1 MFIDKA
7 RIFVKSGNGG
17 NGAVS
22 FRREKYVPAGGPDGG
37 DGGNG
42 ASVIFEVDLG
52 LRTLM
57 DFKYQRKYVAEH
69 GEDGSKK
76 RKAGKNG
83 EDLVL
88 KVPPGTIIRDEATG
102 LIIADLKE
110 EGDKAIVARGG
121 RGGKG
126 NQHFANAVRQAPAF
140 ARSGSEAT
148 GLIIADLKEEG
159 DKAIVARGGR
169 GGKGNQH
176 FANAVRQAP
185 AFARS
190 GSDGVEKWVV
200 LELKMIADVGL
211 LGFPN
216 VGKSTFLSVVTKAKP
231 KIANYHFTTLT
242 PNLGVVQTK
251 FGDSFVLA
259 DIPGLIEGAADGIG
273 LGHDFLRHVERTK
286 VLIHIV
292 DISGIE
298 GRDALEDFDKIN
310 DELKLYNEKLSTRP
324 QIVVA
329 NKMDILEDETI
340 FEDFKNELEGRG
352 YKVFKMSAATRQGI
366 DDVIAYVS
374 ELLQDAEEIE
384 LVSEEEMFRPE
395 LDEPQDEGL
404 QIEIE
409 DGVYVVTGKSLRRIM
424 YSVNFEDMESLQYF
438 QKAME
443 SQGVFDRLREMG
455 IEDGDTVRIY
465 EIEFEFY
472 N

>member
-7 RIFVKSGNGG
+7 RIFVKAGNGG
-17 NGAVS
+17 NGSVS

-37 DGGNG
+37 DGGRG
-42 ASVIFEVDLG
+42 ASIIFKVDTG

-57 DFKYQRKYVAEH
+57 DFKYKKKYV
-69 GEDGSKK
+69 GEPGADGSKK
-76 RKAGKNG
+76 RQAGKNG

-88 KVPPGTIIRDEATG
+88 KVPPGTIIRDEATN
-102 LIIADLKE
+102 LIIADLKHD
-110 EGDKAIVARGG
+110 GDEAVVAKGG

-126 NQHFANAVRQAPAF
+126 NQHFANAIRQAPSF
-140 ARSGSEAT
+140 AKSGT
-148 GLIIADLKEEG
+148 DGEE
-159 DKAIVARGGR
+159 R
-169 GGKGNQH
+169 
-176 FANAVRQAP
+176 
-185 AFARS
+185 
-190 GSDGVEKWVV
+190 WVI

-216 VGKSTFLSVVTKAKP
+216 VGKSTFLSVVTKARP

-251 FGDSFVLA
+251 FGESFVLA
-259 DIPGLIEGAADGIG
+259 DIPGLIEGAAEGVG

-292 DISGIE
+292 DISGLE
-298 GRDALEDFDKIN
+298 GRDALDDFDKIN
-310 DELKLYNEKLSTRP
+310 GELKLYNEKLATRP
-324 QIVVA
+324 QVVVA
-329 NKMDILEDETI
+329 NKMDILEDESI
-340 FEDFKNELEGRG
+340 FDEFKNELEGRG
-352 YKVFKMSAATRQGI
+352 YKVFKMSAATRQGV

-374 ELLQDAEEIE
+374 ELLREAEEIE

-395 LDEPQDEGL
+395 LDEVQDEGL
-404 QIEIE
+404 QIDIE

-424 YSVNFEDMESLQYF
+424 YSVNFDDMESLQYF

>member
-17 NGAVS
+17 NGEVS

-76 RKAGKNG
+76 RKAGRNG
-83 EDLVL
+83 EDLIL

-102 LIIADLKE
+102 LVIADLKE
-110 EGDKAIVARGG
+110 EGDRAVVA
-121 RGGKG
+121 K
-126 NQHFANAVRQAPAF
+126 
-140 ARSGSEAT
+140 
-148 GLIIADLKEEG
+148 
-159 DKAIVARGGR
+159 GGR

-251 FGDSFVLA
+251 FGESFVLA
-259 DIPGLIEGAADGIG
+259 DIPGLIEGAG

-292 DISGIE
+292 DISGLE
-298 GRDALEDFDKIN
+298 GRDALDDFDKIN
-310 DELKLYNEKLSTRP
+310 GELKLYNEKLATRP
-324 QIVVA
+324 QVVVA
-329 NKMDILEDETI
+329 NKMDILEDESI
-340 FEDFKNELEGRG
+340 FDEFKNELEGRG
-352 YKVFKMSAATRQGI
+352 YKVFKMSAATRQGV

-374 ELLQDAEEIE
+374 ELLREAEEIE

-395 LDEPQDEGL
+395 LDEVQDEGL
-404 QIEIE
+404 QIDIE

-424 YSVNFEDMESLQYF
+424 YSVNFDDMESLQYF

>member
-1 MFIDKA
+1 LFIDKA
-7 RIFVKSGNGG
+7 RIFVKAGNGG
-17 NGAVS
+17 NGAVA
-22 FRREKYVPAGGPDGG
+22 FRKEKYVPAGGPDGG

-57 DFKYQRKYVAEH
+57 DFKYQRKYHAEP
-69 GEDGSKK
+69 GGDGTKGK
-76 RKAGKNG
+76 RAGKNG

-88 KVPPGTIIRDEATG
+88 KVPAGTVIKDEATG
-102 LIIADLKE
+102 LILADLKE
-110 EGDKAIVARGG
+110 EGDRAVIARGG

-126 NQHFANAVRQAPAF
+126 NQHFANSVRQAPAF
-140 ARSGSEAT
+140 AKSGT
-148 GLIIADLKEEG
+148 
-159 DKAIVARGGR
+159 
-169 GGKGNQH
+169 
-176 FANAVRQAP
+176 
-185 AFARS
+185 
-190 GSDGVEKWVV
+190 DGQERWVV

-251 FGDSFVLA
+251 FGESFVLA
-259 DIPGLIEGAADGIG
+259 DIPGLIEGAAEGIG

-310 DELKLYNEKLSTRP
+310 AELRLYNERLSTRP
-324 QIVVA
+324 QVVVA
-329 NKMDILEDETI
+329 NKIDILEDESI
-340 FEDFKNELEGRG
+340 FEDFKNELESRG
-352 YKVFKMSAATRQGI
+352 YKVFKMSAATRQGV
-366 DDVIAYVS
+366 DDVIAYVTQ
-374 ELLQDAEEIE
+374 LLQEVEDVE
-384 LVSEEEMFRPE
+384 LVTEEEMYRPE
-395 LDEPQDEGL
+395 LDVQEEEGL
-404 QIEIE
+404 TIEVDE
-409 DGVYVVTGKSLRRIM
+409 DGVYVVEGKALRRIM
-424 YSVNFEDMESLQYF
+424 YSVNFDDMESLQYF

-443 SQGVFDRLREMG
+443 SQGVFDQLREMG

-465 EIEFEFY
+465 ELEFEFY

>member
-7 RIFVKSGNGG
+7 RIFVKAGNGG

-37 DGGNG
+37 DGGRG
-42 ASVIFEVDLG
+42 ASVIFEVDND

-57 DFKYQRKYVAEH
+57 DFKYQRKYVATP
-69 GEDGSKK
+69 GGDGSKK
-76 RKAGKNG
+76 RQAGKNG

-88 KVPPGTIIRDEATG
+88 KVPAGTIIRDEASG
-102 LIIADLKE
+102 KIIADLKH
-110 EGDKAIVARGG
+110 EGDRAVVARGG

-126 NQHFANAVRQAPAF
+126 NQHFANAVRQAPNF
-140 ARSGSEAT
+140 AKSGT
-148 GLIIADLKEEG
+148 DGEE
-159 DKAIVARGGR
+159 R
-169 GGKGNQH
+169 
-176 FANAVRQAP
+176 
-185 AFARS
+185 
-190 GSDGVEKWVV
+190 WVI

-216 VGKSTFLSVVTKAKP
+216 VGKSTFLSVVTAAKP

-259 DIPGLIEGAADGIG
+259 DIPGLIEGAAEGIG

-292 DISGIE
+292 DISGLE
-298 GRDALEDFDKIN
+298 GRNALEDFDAIN
-310 DELKLYNEKLSTRP
+310 GELKLYNEKLSTRP
-324 QIVVA
+324 QVVVA
-329 NKMDILEDETI
+329 NKIDILEDESVY
-340 FEDFKNELEGRG
+340 EEFKTTLEERG
-352 YKVFKMSAATRQGI
+352 YKVFKMSAATREGI

-374 ELLQDAEEIE
+374 QILKDAEDIE
-384 LVSEEEMFRPE
+384 LVSEEELYVPE
-395 LDEPQDEGL
+395 LDDVEEEGL
-404 QIEIE
+404 QVEIE

-424 YSVNFEDMESLQYF
+424 YSVNFEDMEYIQFF
-438 QKAME
+438 QKSME
-443 SQGVFDRLREMG
+443 SQGVFDKLREMG
-455 IEDGDTVRIY
+455 IEDGDTVKIY
-465 EIEFEFY
+465 DIEFEFY

>member
-76 RKAGKNG
+76 RKAGRNG
-83 EDLVL
+83 EDLIL

-102 LIIADLKE
+102 LVIADLKE
-110 EGDKAIVARGG
+110 EGDRAVVA
-121 RGGKG
+121 K
-126 NQHFANAVRQAPAF
+126 
-140 ARSGSEAT
+140 
-148 GLIIADLKEEG
+148 
-159 DKAIVARGGR
+159 GGR

-231 KIANYHFTTLT
+231 KISNYHLTTLT

-251 FGDSFVLA
+251 FGESFVLA
-259 DIPGLIEGAADGIG
+259 DIPGLIEGAAEGVG

-292 DISGIE
+292 DISGLE
-298 GRDALEDFDKIN
+298 GRDALDDFDKIN
-310 DELKLYNEKLSTRP
+310 GELKLYNEKLATRP
-324 QIVVA
+324 QVVVA
-329 NKMDILEDETI
+329 NKMDILEDESI
-340 FEDFKNELEGRG
+340 FDEFKNELEGRG
-352 YKVFKMSAATRQGI
+352 YKVFKMSAATRQGV

-374 ELLQDAEEIE
+374 ELLREAEEIE

-395 LDEPQDEGL
+395 LDEVQDEGL
-404 QIEIE
+404 QIDIE

-424 YSVNFEDMESLQYF
+424 YSVNFDDMESLQYF

>member
-7 RIFVKSGNGG
+7 RIFVKAGNGG
-17 NGAVS
+17 NGAVA

-37 DGGNG
+37 DGGHG

-57 DFKYQRKYVAEH
+57 DFKYQKKYLAQA
-69 GEDGSKK
+69 GGDGTKGK
-76 RKAGKNG
+76 KAGKNG

-88 KVPPGTIIRDEATG
+88 KVPAGTIIRDEATG
-102 LIIADLKE
+102 LVLADLKN
-110 EGDKAIVARGG
+110 EGDKAVVAKGG

-126 NQHFANAVRQAPAF
+126 NQHFANSVRQAPAF
-140 ARSGSEAT
+140 AKSGT
-148 GLIIADLKEEG
+148 DGEE
-159 DKAIVARGGR
+159 R
-169 GGKGNQH
+169 
-176 FANAVRQAP
+176 
-185 AFARS
+185 
-190 GSDGVEKWVV
+190 WVT

-251 FGDSFVLA
+251 FGESFVLA
-259 DIPGLIEGAADGIG
+259 DIPGLIEGAAEGVG

-298 GRDALEDFDKIN
+298 GRDALDDFDKIN
-310 DELKLYNEKLSTRP
+310 DELKMYNEKLSTRP
-324 QIVVA
+324 QVVVA
-329 NKMDILEDETI
+329 NKYDILEDESVY
-340 FEDFKNELEGRG
+340 EDFKNELEGRG
-352 YKVFKMSAATRQGI
+352 YKVFKMSAATRQGV

-374 ELLQDAEEIE
+374 QLLQEAEDIE
-384 LVSEEEMFRPE
+384 LVTEEEMYKPE
-395 LDEPQDEGL
+395 LDDTSEEGL
-404 QIEIE
+404 TIEIE
-409 DGVYVVTGKSLRRIM
+409 DGVYVVKGKALRRIM
-424 YSVNFEDMESLQYF
+424 YSVNFDDMESLQFF
-438 QKAME
+438 QKSME
-443 SQGVFDRLREMG
+443 SQGVFDKLREMG
-455 IEDGDTVRIY
+455 IEDGDTVKIY
-465 EIEFEFY
+465 ELEFEFY

>member
-7 RIFVKSGNGG
+7 RIFVKAGNGG
-17 NGAVS
+17 NGSVA
-22 FRREKYVPAGGPDGG
+22 FRKEKYVPAGGPDGG
-37 DGGNG
+37 DGGHG
-42 ASVIFEVDLG
+42 ASVMFEVDLG

-57 DFKYQRKYVAEH
+57 DFKYQRKYTASA
-69 GEDGSKK
+69 GGDGTKGK
-76 RKAGKNG
+76 RAGKNG

-88 KVPPGTIIRDEATG
+88 KVPAGTIIRDEATG
-102 LIIADLKE
+102 LILADLKE
-110 EGDKAIVARGG
+110 EGDKAIIAKGG

-140 ARSGSEAT
+140 A
-148 GLIIADLKEEG
+148 K
-159 DKAIVARGGR
+159 
-169 GGKGNQH
+169 
-176 FANAVRQAP
+176 
-185 AFARS
+185 S
-190 GSDGVEKWVV
+190 GSDGEERWVV

-259 DIPGLIEGAADGIG
+259 DIPGLIEGASEGIG

-292 DISGIE
+292 DISGLE
-298 GRDALEDFDKIN
+298 GRTALEDFDKIN
-310 DELKLYNEKLSTRP
+310 DELKLYNEKLSHRP
-324 QIVVA
+324 QVVVA
-329 NKMDILEDETI
+329 NKMDILEDESI
-340 FEDFKNELEGRG
+340 FTEFKDELEGRG
-352 YKVFKMSAATRQGI
+352 YKVFSMSAATRQGI
-366 DDVIAYVS
+366 DDVISYVS
-374 ELLQDAEEIE
+374 KLLSEVEDVELI
-384 LVSEEEMFRPE
+384 SEEEMYRPE
-395 LDEPQDEGL
+395 LDQNNEEEGL

-409 DGVYVVTGKSLRRIM
+409 EDGVYVVKGKLLKRIM
-424 YSVNFEDMESLQYF
+424 YSVNFEDMESMQYF

-465 EIEFEFY
+465 ELEFEFY

>member
-76 RKAGKNG
+76 RKAGRNG
-83 EDLVL
+83 EDLIL

-102 LIIADLKE
+102 LVIADLKE
-110 EGDKAIVARGG
+110 EGDRAVVA
-121 RGGKG
+121 K
-126 NQHFANAVRQAPAF
+126 
-140 ARSGSEAT
+140 
-148 GLIIADLKEEG
+148 
-159 DKAIVARGGR
+159 GGR

-251 FGDSFVLA
+251 FGESFVLA
-259 DIPGLIEGAADGIG
+259 DIPGLIEGSAEGVG

-292 DISGIE
+292 DISGLE
-298 GRDALEDFDKIN
+298 GRDALDDFDKIN
-310 DELKLYNEKLSTRP
+310 GELKLYNEKLATRP
-324 QIVVA
+324 QVVVA
-329 NKMDILEDETI
+329 NKMDILEDESI
-340 FEDFKNELEGRG
+340 FDEFKNELEGRG
-352 YKVFKMSAATRQGI
+352 YKVFKMSAATRQGV

-374 ELLQDAEEIE
+374 ELLREAEEIE

-395 LDEPQDEGL
+395 LDEVQDEGL
-404 QIEIE
+404 QIDIE

-424 YSVNFEDMESLQYF
+424 YSVNFDDMESLQYF

>member
-76 RKAGKNG
+76 RKAGRNG
-83 EDLVL
+83 EDLIL

-102 LIIADLKE
+102 LVIADLKE
-110 EGDKAIVARGG
+110 EGDR
-121 RGGKG
+121 
-126 NQHFANAVRQAPAF
+126 AV
-140 ARSGSEAT
+140 
-148 GLIIADLKEEG
+148 
-159 DKAIVARGGR
+159 VARGGR

-251 FGDSFVLA
+251 FGESFVLA
-259 DIPGLIEGAADGIG
+259 DIPGLIEGAAEGVG

-292 DISGIE
+292 DISGLE

-324 QIVVA
+324 QVVVA
-329 NKMDILEDETI
+329 NKMDILEDESV
-340 FEDFKNELEGRG
+340 FDEFKNELEKRG
-352 YKVFKMSAATRQGI
+352 YKVFKMSAATRQGV

-374 ELLQDAEEIE
+374 ELLREAEEIE

-395 LDEPQDEGL
+395 LDEQQDEGL
-404 QIEIE
+404 QIDIE

-424 YSVNFEDMESLQYF
+424 YSVNFDDMESLQYF

>member
-76 RKAGKNG
+76 RKAGRNG
-83 EDLVL
+83 EDLIL

-102 LIIADLKE
+102 LVIADLKE
-110 EGDKAIVARGG
+110 EGDRAVVA
-121 RGGKG
+121 K
-126 NQHFANAVRQAPAF
+126 
-140 ARSGSEAT
+140 
-148 GLIIADLKEEG
+148 
-159 DKAIVARGGR
+159 GGR

-231 KIANYHFTTLT
+231 KLATYHFTTLT

-251 FGDSFVLA
+251 FGESFVLA
-259 DIPGLIEGAADGIG
+259 DIPGLIEGAAEGVG

-292 DISGIE
+292 DISGLE

-324 QIVVA
+324 QVVVA
-329 NKMDILEDETI
+329 NKMDILEDESV
-340 FEDFKNELEGRG
+340 FDEFKNELEKRG
-352 YKVFKMSAATRQGI
+352 YKVFKMSAATRQGV

-374 ELLQDAEEIE
+374 ELLREAEEIE

-395 LDEPQDEGL
+395 LDEQQDEGL
-404 QIEIE
+404 QIDIE

-424 YSVNFEDMESLQYF
+424 YSVNFDDMESLQYF

>member
-69 GEDGSKK
+69 GEDGSK
-76 RKAGKNG
+76 RKAGRNG
-83 EDLVL
+83 EDLIL

-102 LIIADLKE
+102 LVIADLKE
-110 EGDKAIVARGG
+110 EGDRAVVA
-121 RGGKG
+121 K
-126 NQHFANAVRQAPAF
+126 
-140 ARSGSEAT
+140 
-148 GLIIADLKEEG
+148 
-159 DKAIVARGGR
+159 GGR

-251 FGDSFVLA
+251 FGESFVLA
-259 DIPGLIEGAADGIG
+259 DIPGLIEGAAEGVG

-292 DISGIE
+292 DISGLE
-298 GRDALEDFDKIN
+298 GRDALDDFDKIN
-310 DELKLYNEKLSTRP
+310 GELKLYNEKLATRP
-324 QIVVA
+324 QVVVA
-329 NKMDILEDETI
+329 NKMDILEDESI
-340 FEDFKNELEGRG
+340 FDE
-352 YKVFKMSAATRQGI
+352 FKM
-366 DDVIAYVS
+366 
-374 ELLQDAEEIE
+374 
-384 LVSEEEMFRPE
+384 
-395 LDEPQDEGL
+395 
-404 QIEIE
+404 
-409 DGVYVVTGKSLRRIM
+409 
-424 YSVNFEDMESLQYF
+424 N
-438 QKAME
+438 
-443 SQGVFDRLREMG
+443 
-455 IEDGDTVRIY
+455 
-465 EIEFEFY
+465 
-472 N
+472 

>member
-7 RIFVKSGNGG
+7 RIFVKAGNGG
-17 NGAVS
+17 NGAVA
-22 FRREKYVPAGGPDGG
+22 FRKEKYVPAGGPDGG
-37 DGGNG
+37 DGGHG

-57 DFKYQRKYVAEH
+57 DFKYQRKYLAQA
-69 GEDGSKK
+69 GGDGTKGK
-76 RKAGKNG
+76 RAGKNG

-88 KVPPGTIIRDEATG
+88 KVPAGTIIRDEATG
-102 LIIADLKE
+102 LVLADLKN
-110 EGDKAIVARGG
+110 EGDKAIVAKGG

-140 ARSGSEAT
+140 AKSGT
-148 GLIIADLKEEG
+148 DGEE
-159 DKAIVARGGR
+159 R
-169 GGKGNQH
+169 
-176 FANAVRQAP
+176 
-185 AFARS
+185 
-190 GSDGVEKWVV
+190 WVT

-251 FGDSFVLA
+251 FGESFVLA
-259 DIPGLIEGAADGIG
+259 DIPGLIEGAAEGIG

-298 GRDALEDFDKIN
+298 GRNALEDFDKIN
-310 DELKLYNEKLSTRP
+310 EELKMYNEKLSTRP
-324 QIVVA
+324 QVVVA
-329 NKMDILEDETI
+329 NKCDILEDEGI
-340 FEDFKNELEGRG
+340 YEEFKNELESRG

-374 ELLQDAEEIE
+374 QLLQEAEEIE
-384 LVSEEEMFRPE
+384 LVTEEEMYKPE
-395 LDEPQDEGL
+395 LDDTSEEGL
-404 QIEIE
+404 TIEIE
-409 DGVYVVTGKSLRRIM
+409 DGVYVVKGKALRRIM
-424 YSVNFEDMESLQYF
+424 YSVNFDDMESLQFF
-438 QKAME
+438 QKSME
-443 SQGVFDRLREMG
+443 NQGVFDQLRDMG

-465 EIEFEFY
+465 ELEFEFY

>member
-76 RKAGKNG
+76 RKAGRNG
-83 EDLVL
+83 EDLIL

-102 LIIADLKE
+102 LVIADLKE
-110 EGDKAIVARGG
+110 EGDRAVVA
-121 RGGKG
+121 K
-126 NQHFANAVRQAPAF
+126 
-140 ARSGSEAT
+140 
-148 GLIIADLKEEG
+148 
-159 DKAIVARGGR
+159 GGR

-251 FGDSFVLA
+251 FGESFVLA
-259 DIPGLIEGAADGIG
+259 DIPGLIEGAAEGVG

-292 DISGIE
+292 DISGLE
-298 GRDALEDFDKIN
+298 GRDALDDFDKIN
-310 DELKLYNEKLSTRP
+310 GELKLYNEKLDTRP
-324 QIVVA
+324 QVVVA
-329 NKMDILEDETI
+329 NKMDILEDESI
-340 FEDFKNELEGRG
+340 FDEFKNELEGRG
-352 YKVFKMSAATRQGI
+352 YKVFKMSAATRQGV

-374 ELLQDAEEIE
+374 ELLREAEEIE

-395 LDEPQDEGL
+395 LDEVQDEGL
-404 QIEIE
+404 QIDIE

-424 YSVNFEDMESLQYF
+424 YSVNFDDMESLQYF

>member
-7 RIFVKSGNGG
+7 RIFVKAGNGG
-17 NGAVS
+17 NGSVA
-22 FRREKYVPAGGPDGG
+22 FRKEKYVPAGGPDGG
-37 DGGNG
+37 DGGRG
-42 ASVIFEVDLG
+42 ASIIFEVDLG

-57 DFKYQRKYVAEH
+57 DFKYQRKYVAES
-69 GEDGSKK
+69 GGDGSKK
-76 RKAGKNG
+76 KKAGKNG

-88 KVPPGTIIRDEATG
+88 KVPAGTIIRDEATG
-102 LIIADLKE
+102 LVIADLKE
-110 EGDKAIVARGG
+110 EGDRAVVVKGG

-140 ARSGSEAT
+140 AKSGT
-148 GLIIADLKEEG
+148 DGEE
-159 DKAIVARGGR
+159 R
-169 GGKGNQH
+169 
-176 FANAVRQAP
+176 
-185 AFARS
+185 
-190 GSDGVEKWVV
+190 WVT

-259 DIPGLIEGAADGIG
+259 DIPGLIEGAAEGVG

-292 DISGIE
+292 DITGHE
-298 GRDALEDFDKIN
+298 GRNALEDFDKIN
-310 DELKLYNEKLSTRP
+310 EELKLYNEKLSHRP
-324 QIVVA
+324 QVVVA
-329 NKMDILEDETI
+329 NKMDILEDESVY
-340 FEDFKNELEGRG
+340 EEFKEELEGRG

-374 ELLQDAEEIE
+374 QLLKEVEDIE
-384 LVSEEEMFRPE
+384 LVTEEEMYRPE
-395 LDEPQDEGL
+395 LDESNEDECL
-404 QIEIE
+404 TVEIE
-409 DGVYVVTGKSLRRIM
+409 DGVYVVKGKALRRIM
-424 YSVNFEDMESLQYF
+424 YSVNFDDMESIQYF

-443 SQGVFDRLREMG
+443 SEGIFDKLREMG
-455 IEDGDTVRIY
+455 IEDGDTVKIY

>member
-76 RKAGKNG
+76 RKAGRNG
-83 EDLVL
+83 EDLIL

-102 LIIADLKE
+102 LVIADLKE
-110 EGDKAIVARGG
+110 EGDRAVVA
-121 RGGKG
+121 K
-126 NQHFANAVRQAPAF
+126 
-140 ARSGSEAT
+140 
-148 GLIIADLKEEG
+148 
-159 DKAIVARGGR
+159 GGR

-251 FGDSFVLA
+251 FGESFVLA
-259 DIPGLIEGAADGIG
+259 DIPGLIEGAAEGVG

-292 DISGIE
+292 DISGLE
-298 GRDALEDFDKIN
+298 GRDALDDFDKIN
-310 DELKLYNEKLSTRP
+310 GELKLYNEKLATRP
-324 QIVVA
+324 QVVVA
-329 NKMDILEDETI
+329 NKMDILEDESI
-340 FEDFKNELEGRG
+340 FDEFKNELEGRG
-352 YKVFKMSAATRQGI
+352 YKVFKMSAATRQGV

-374 ELLQDAEEIE
+374 ELLREAEEIE

-395 LDEPQDEGL
+395 LDEVQDEGL
-404 QIEIE
+404 QIDIE

-424 YSVNFEDMESLQYF
+424 YSVNFDDMESLQYF

-455 IEDGDTVRIY
+455 IEDGDTVSIY

>member
-7 RIFVKSGNGG
+7 RIFVKAGNGG

-37 DGGNG
+37 DGGRG
-42 ASVIFEVDLG
+42 ASVIFEVDND

-57 DFKYQRKYVAEH
+57 DFKYQRKYVATP
-69 GEDGSKK
+69 GGDGSKK
-76 RKAGKNG
+76 RQAGKNG

-88 KVPPGTIIRDEATG
+88 KVPAGTIIRDEASG
-102 LIIADLKE
+102 KIIADLKH
-110 EGDKAIVARGG
+110 EGDRAVVARGG

-126 NQHFANAVRQAPAF
+126 NQHFANAVRQAPNF
-140 ARSGSEAT
+140 AKSGT
-148 GLIIADLKEEG
+148 DGEE
-159 DKAIVARGGR
+159 R
-169 GGKGNQH
+169 
-176 FANAVRQAP
+176 
-185 AFARS
+185 
-190 GSDGVEKWVV
+190 WVI

-216 VGKSTFLSVVTKAKP
+216 VGKSTFLSVVTAAKP

-259 DIPGLIEGAADGIG
+259 DIPGLIEGAAEGIG

-292 DISGIE
+292 DISGLE
-298 GRDALEDFDKIN
+298 GRNALEDFDAIN
-310 DELKLYNEKLSTRP
+310 GELKLYNEKLSTRP
-324 QIVVA
+324 QVVVA
-329 NKMDILEDETI
+329 NKIDILEDESVY
-340 FEDFKNELEGRG
+340 EEFKTTLEERG
-352 YKVFKMSAATRQGI
+352 YKVFKMSAATREGI

-374 ELLQDAEEIE
+374 QILKDAEEIE
-384 LVSEEEMFRPE
+384 LVSEEELYVPE
-395 LDEPQDEGL
+395 LDDEQEEGL
-404 QIEIE
+404 QVEIE

-424 YSVNFEDMESLQYF
+424 YSVNFEDMESIQFF
-438 QKAME
+438 QKTME
-443 SQGVFDRLREMG
+443 SQGVFDKLREMG
-455 IEDGDTVRIY
+455 IEDGDTVKIY
-465 EIEFEFY
+465 DIEFEFY